1 MFFIRPI
8 GFIEPTAARRISY
21 QDSLRFE
28 QIHEANMPGFSSF
41 ELIDI
46 GPGTPQARAD
56 LICDYLDGHLMSQ

>member
-1 MFFIRPI
+1 MFFIRPL

-21 QDSLRFE
+21 SESLRFE
-28 QIHEANMPGFSSF
+28 RIHEDEYARLGF

-56 LICDYLDGHLMSQ
+56 LITDYLDGHRR